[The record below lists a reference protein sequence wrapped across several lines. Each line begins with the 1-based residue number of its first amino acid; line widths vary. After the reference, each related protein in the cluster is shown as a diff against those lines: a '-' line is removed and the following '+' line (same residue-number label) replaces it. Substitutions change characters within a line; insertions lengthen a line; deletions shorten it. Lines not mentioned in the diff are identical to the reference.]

1 MEHKNKLNHYCF
13 SVWSSTVFQ
22 SFSFAEI
29 ASHIRNP
36 VSMVRHVR
44 GRLMVSPHKLDL
56 PIGK

>member
-1 MEHKNKLNHYCF
+1 MGHKNKLNNYCL

-29 ASHIRNP
+29 AFHIRNP
-36 VSMVRHVR
+36 VSMVRHIR

>member
-1 MEHKNKLNHYCF
+1 MGHKNKLNNYCL

-22 SFSFAEI
+22 SFSLTEI

-36 VSMVRHVR
+36 VSMVRHAR
-44 GRLMVSPHKLDL
+44 GRLMVSTHKLDL